1 MTKVNRQDLRG
12 FRRRRSK
19 TGNRKFHKSS
29 NAISKA
35 LSKYT
40 ASFKKGIVNFNL
52 TIKITHCQG
61 FISLNPPL
69 LHCKV
74 KQMVL
79 KNKFSFV

>member
-35 LSKYT
+35 LSKYMYCLLQE
-40 ASFKKGIVNFNL
+40 AN
-52 TIKITHCQG
+52 CQLQ
-61 FISLNPPL
+61 FDN
-69 LHCKV
+69 
-74 KQMVL
+74 
-79 KNKFSFV
+79 KNHTLSGVHLP